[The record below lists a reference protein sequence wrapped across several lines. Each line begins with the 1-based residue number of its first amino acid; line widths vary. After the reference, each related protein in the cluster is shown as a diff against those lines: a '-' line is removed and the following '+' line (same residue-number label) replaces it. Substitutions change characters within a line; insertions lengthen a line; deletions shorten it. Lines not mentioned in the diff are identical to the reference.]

1 MSIRTERIAALVQ
14 REIADLLNTDFA
26 EQVQPLVTVTN
37 ARVTPDLSIA
47 YVYVSIYGDTHVQR
61 TDALQHLRTL
71 IPDLRQAL
79 AGRVRHQLRNVP
91 ELKLFLD
98 ESLQHAQEMEDLFE
112 RIRDERKRR
121 ESDSSDT

>member
-14 REIADLLNTDFA
+14 REVADLLNTEFA

-61 TDALQHLRTL
+61 SDALEHLRTL
-71 IPDLRQAL
+71 IPDLRQSFAS
-79 AGRVRHQLRNVP
+79 RVRHQLRTVP
-91 ELKLFLD
+91 EIKLFLD
-98 ESLQHAQEMEDLFE
+98 ESLQHAQRMEDLFD
-112 RIRDERKRR
+112 RIRDERHRR
-121 ESDSSDT
+121 QKDSPES

>member
-1 MSIRTERIAALVQ
+1 MSIRTERVAALVQ

-71 IPDLRQAL
+71 IPELRQAL
-79 AGRVRHQLRNVP
+79 AGRVRHQLRSVP

-98 ESLQHAQEMEDLFE
+98 ESLQHAQKMEDLFE
-112 RIRDERKRR
+112 RIRDERQRR